1 MRRLIR
7 ADLKRVLK
15 KKSLVIIFIV
25 AMLSMIIRIMA
36 VADEEQNFFA
46 PVYRNLSSFTLFH
59 LALGVVMF
67 NSIYA
72 DDFKAMSFATVIGRG
87 ISRKKVVIAKLL
99 DITILTVI
107 IYSVMAIILTGI
119 CNTYGFEHGHALS
132 TVWYGYFVILAYR
145 TIGYL
150 ALASMILY
158 ITNNIP
164 VSTIVL
170 VILYIAMPYISVVLQ
185 LNENIKRLHL
195 ERINYVGLA
204 DSALA
209 DFVFGDYS
217 VGMIK
222 MLIGLVLYLGAVII
236 TTGIW
241 FDKKELEF

>member
-1 MRRLIR
+1 MRRLIQ

-15 KKSLVIIFIV
+15 KKSVVIIFIIV
-25 AMLSMIIRIMA
+25 LFNMAARIMYQ
-36 VADEEQNFFA
+36 ADTEQNFFA
-46 PVYRNLSSFTLFH
+46 PVNLNLSSFTILH

-87 ISRKKVVIAKLL
+87 ISRRKVVIAKLL
-99 DITILTVI
+99 DIAIITFI
-107 IYSVMAIILTGI
+107 IYGIMALALTYI
-119 CNTYGFEHGHALS
+119 CRFEGVELGHTLL
-132 TVWYGYFVILAYR
+132 TVWYGYFVVLVYR

-170 VILYIAMPYISVVLQ
+170 VILYIAMPYLSLALN
-185 LNENIKRLHL
+185 LNENVKRLHL

-209 DFVFGDYS
+209 DFTFGDYS
-217 VGMIK
+217 AGIIK
-222 MLIGLVLYLGAVII
+222 MVIGLVLYLGIVIV